1 LRSPLRVA
9 VLATLLLIPACATRQ
24 LEPLS
29 YAVPIG
35 ARMLGSEPISDEFNC
50 PAGNCVHWYQ
60 VSPTRKGE
68 LFLFVEI
75 VDLPKAVGEEEP
87 GFFSRFLASLP
98 LIGTKEKTTSPEFE
112 ITVKDAR
119 GKTVS
124 GASNEG
130 RPERPLQLLVS
141 PGQYLISVRSADEDI
156 ERFAYR
162 ISERIKYSARARRA
176 PPKPVE
182 PKFEAR
188 SAMILEIEGWG
199 VDVEAVLVDL
209 GSNDGAV
216 RGLKGTLIDGGKVVG
231 RLLVG
236 EVFEDGSRA
245 KVEGG
250 LERPLSPDASAKIMV
265 PAK

>member
-9 VLATLLLIPACATRQ
+9 VLATLLIISACATPQ
-24 LEPLS
+24 LEPLP
-29 YAVPIG
+29 YAVRSG
-35 ARMLGSEPISDEFNC
+35 ARMLGSEPMRDEFNC
-50 PAGNCVHWYQ
+50 PAGSCVHWFQ

-68 LFLFVEI
+68 LFLLVEI
-75 VDLPKAVGEEEP
+75 VDLPKVVGEEEP
-87 GFFSRFLASLP
+87 GFFSRVLASLP

-141 PGQYLISVRSADEDI
+141 QGQYLISVRSADEDNDP
-156 ERFAYR
+156 FAYR
-162 ISERIKYSARARRA
+162 ISGRIKYSAVRRA

-182 PKFEAR
+182 PKFDAR
-188 SAMILEIEGWG
+188 SAMILETEGWG
-199 VDVEAVLVDL
+199 VDVEAVLIDL
-209 GSNDGAV
+209 GSNDGVV

-250 LERPLSPDASAKIMV
+250 LERPLSPDASAEIMV
-265 PAK
+265 PAR